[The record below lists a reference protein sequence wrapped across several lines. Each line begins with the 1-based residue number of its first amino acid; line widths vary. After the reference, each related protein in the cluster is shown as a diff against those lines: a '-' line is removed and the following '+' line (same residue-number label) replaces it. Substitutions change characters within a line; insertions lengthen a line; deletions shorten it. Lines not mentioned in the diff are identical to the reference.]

1 MCRFASIV
9 LTKDSEHWL
18 EGIDSHEQ
26 IITQAGLHADG
37 ARGPNVLRVEIT
49 PPEGNPRA
57 PLADWRYL
65 VDQDL
70 RPEWHD
76 PYRDEERARAALSRR
91 AEAERWYVEATGNVV
106 SVGYAGTA
114 TAGDSGTATA
124 GDSGTA
130 TAGYRGT
137 ATAGESGIATAG
149 DRGTATAGHRG
160 TATAGDEGTATA
172 GDSGTATAGYA
183 GIVTAGDRG
192 IATAGD
198 RGTATAGHRGTATAG
213 DEGTATAGYRGTA
226 TAGVGGI
233 LVVKWFDGQSSRLAI
248 GYIGEDG
255 LAPGVAYRVES
266 GKFVAVE
273 QQP

>member
-49 PPEGNPRA
+49 PPDDNPRA
-57 PLADWRYL
+57 PLADWKYL

-76 PYRDEERARAALSRR
+76 PYRDEVRARAALSRR
-91 AEAERWYVEATGNVV
+91 AEAERWYVEATGHVV
-106 SVGYAGTA
+106 SVGSY
-114 TAGDSGTATA
+114 
-124 GDSGTA
+124 
-130 TAGYRGT
+130 
-137 ATAGESGIATAG
+137 
-149 DRGTATAGHRG
+149 
-160 TATAGDEGTATA
+160 GTATA

-183 GIVTAGDRG
+183 GIATAGDRG

-198 RGTATAGHRGTATAG
+198 YGIATAG
-213 DEGTATAGYRGTA
+213 DYGTATAGYRGTA

-233 LVVKWFDGQSSRLAI
+233 LAVKWFDGQRSRLAI

-266 GKFVAVE
+266 GKFVAVKE
-273 QQP
+273 QEA